1 MRRFKLKPGLTETY
15 EITKENFEVL
25 TNGRKI
31 FREKGKDGKT
41 REFGICPACDNPI
54 QLIGLYKKLENT
66 DRPYGKHYGH
76 DIALAKH
83 NEKTYQFC
91 PYASRKWAVSK
102 ESLKEEVTDF
112 EKGIYYAVR
121 DNFDYAIYLAETVTG
136 LKISPAYARQMLEYY
151 LGVPGFIYYHATY
164 YNIPWMLLYFMPAV
178 TVHYKLVKKDS
189 PIYNLFKKCK
199 YIKLLETKYAS
210 YYRVEKKDLKKDLE
224 FATLLHRRKV
234 VDDEV
239 KEYIDIILST
249 RDEENLPQKIGS
261 CTLEI
266 NEYRFPNLVHSKKAK
281 AYRSQELL
289 DIAKEMMPDLE

>member
-1 MRRFKLKPGLTETY
+1 MKRFKLKPGLSETY

-25 TNGRKI
+25 TKGKDEYN
-31 FREKGKDGKT
+31 ETGKDGKP

-54 QLIGLYKKLENT
+54 QLIGLYKELENT
-66 DRPYGKHYGH
+66 DHPYGKHYGH
-76 DIALAKH
+76 DIKLAKH

-91 PYASRKWAVSK
+91 PYAKRTWTVTK
-102 ESLKEEVTDF
+102 ENLKEKVTDF

-121 DNFDYAIYLAETVTG
+121 DNFDYAIYLAETITG
-136 LKISPAYARQMLEYY
+136 LKISPSYARQMLNWY
-151 LGVPGFIYYHATY
+151 LGVPGFMYYHATY

-199 YIKLLETKYAS
+199 YINLVETKYGS
-210 YYRVEKKDLKKDLE
+210 YYRVEKKDLKMNLE

-234 VDDEV
+234 VNDEV

-249 RDEENLPQKIGS
+249 LDEEGLPKELGS

-266 NEYRFPNLVHSKKAK
+266 NEYRFPNLVHSEKAK
-281 AYRSQELL
+281 AYRNQELL
-289 DIAKEMMPDLE
+289 DIAKEMMGDI